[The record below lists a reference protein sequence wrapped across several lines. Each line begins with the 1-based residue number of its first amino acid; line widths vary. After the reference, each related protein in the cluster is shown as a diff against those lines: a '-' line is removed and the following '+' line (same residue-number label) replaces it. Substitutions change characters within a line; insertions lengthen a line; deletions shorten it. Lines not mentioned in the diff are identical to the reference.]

1 MALKTVL
8 CPVAFTET
16 NVYKSLTVVHGIP
29 RLLCWKKQRDKI

>member
-16 NVYKSLTVVHGIP
+16 NVYKSLAVVHGIP
-29 RLLCWKKQRDKI
+29 RLLCCKKQRDEI

>member
-16 NVYKSLTVVHGIP
+16 TVYKSLAVFHWVSQ
-29 RLLCWKKQRDKI
+29 LLCCREQRDEI